1 MDYAQRRK
9 LQGKE
14 TERRILNAALDLM
27 RDRGFDKV
35 SIRDIC
41 KEAGITTGAFYHHF
55 SSKEALLESGFAP
68 LDDYMAG
75 ALAGHEEEP
84 PDLRLWRILSA
95 YAKFM
100 EQSGE
105 LIGRYYQR
113 RIAEPGTR
121 SMDATRYT
129 LRAMLDCFRQAE
141 GEDYVPVDFAV
152 VAAGV
157 VRGSFAAGEITV
169 SDAFQVSSLG
179 SGGDG
184 TPGYPLI
191 SVYITGRELRD
202 AFEVDAS
209 VTPLMSAAQLYG
221 AGMTWTFNPHRML
234 FDKVT
239 DCAQVL
245 EDGRTV
251 PLEDD
256 RLYRVVTGLY
266 SGQMLGAV
274 NDKSFGLL
282 TITPKDEQGVPV
294 TDFEAR
300 ILHNADGTEVKE
312 WYALA
317 SYLQSMG
324 MVDARYAAP
333 EGRKVVNA
341 SWNPIALLKN
351 PGGTTIFALLLALA
365 AVLIVILALRRLL
378 GRRPRSGG
386 YRNYRGRRR

>member
-75 ALAGHEEEP
+75 ALAGQEEEP

-141 GEDYVPVDFAV
+141 GEGLLRPEHPPEWVADFCFRHFR
-152 VAAGV
+152 GV
-157 VRGSFAAGEITV
+157 VIDWALHQYS
-169 SDAFQVSSLG
+169 
-179 SGGDG
+179 
-184 TPGYPLI
+184 YPLLPKMQED
-191 SVYITGRELRD
+191 YK
-202 AFEVDAS
+202 
-209 VTPLMSAAQLYG
+209 
-221 AGMTWTFNPHRML
+221 L
-234 FDKVT
+234 FAT
-239 DCAQVL
+239 L
-245 EDGRTV
+245 FHT
-251 PLEDD
+251 
-256 RLYRVVTGLY
+256 
-266 SGQMLGAV
+266 
-274 NDKSFGLL
+274 
-282 TITPKDEQGVPV
+282 
-294 TDFEAR
+294 
-300 ILHNADGTEVKE
+300 
-312 WYALA
+312 
-317 SYLQSMG
+317 
-324 MVDARYAAP
+324 
-333 EGRKVVNA
+333 
-341 SWNPIALLKN
+341 
-351 PGGTTIFALLLALA
+351 
-365 AVLIVILALRRLL
+365 
-378 GRRPRSGG
+378 
-386 YRNYRGRRR
+386 

>member
-141 GEDYVPVDFAV
+141 GEGLLRPEHPPEWVADFCFRHFR
-152 VAAGV
+152 GV
-157 VRGSFAAGEITV
+157 VIDWALHQYS
-169 SDAFQVSSLG
+169 
-179 SGGDG
+179 
-184 TPGYPLI
+184 YPLLPKLEQD
-191 SVYITGRELRD
+191 YTLFRE
-202 AFEVDAS
+202 
-209 VTPLMSAAQLYG
+209 
-221 AGMTWTFNPHRML
+221 
-234 FDKVT
+234 
-239 DCAQVL
+239 
-245 EDGRTV
+245 
-251 PLEDD
+251 
-256 RLYRVVTGLY
+256 
-266 SGQMLGAV
+266 
-274 NDKSFGLL
+274 
-282 TITPKDEQGVPV
+282 
-294 TDFEAR
+294 
-300 ILHNADGTEVKE
+300 
-312 WYALA
+312 
-317 SYLQSMG
+317 
-324 MVDARYAAP
+324 
-333 EGRKVVNA
+333 
-341 SWNPIALLKN
+341 
-351 PGGTTIFALLLALA
+351 IFQTK
-365 AVLIVILALRRLL
+365 
-378 GRRPRSGG
+378 
-386 YRNYRGRRR
+386 